1 MEGTMRTIAMAAFLG
16 SSAMTGV
23 GLTLLWGLA
32 LQQSVALVIIGPPL
46 MLLSG
51 GIVLGTPR
59 ENLDDQMEENRANA
73 NLRLRPQP
81 QRRPIGPVRMPSR
94 NGHRYSRTWPRTGRE
109 ARR

>member
-1 MEGTMRTIAMAAFLG
+1 MRTLAMATFLG

-32 LQQSVALVIIGPPL
+32 LQQSVALVLIGPPL

-59 ENLDDQMEENRANA
+59 EDLDGRMRQNQAH
-73 NLRLRPQP
+73 LRLSRPHI
-81 QRRPIGPVRMPSR
+81 RRPLRPVRLPSR
-94 NGHRYSRTWPRTGRE
+94 NGHRTWPRTARE
-109 ARR
+109 VRR

>member
-1 MEGTMRTIAMAAFLG
+1 MRTIAMATFLG
-16 SSAMTGV
+16 SSAMTGL

-32 LQQSVALVIIGPPL
+32 LQQTVALVIFGPPL

-59 ENLDDQMEENRANA
+59 ESLDDQMEENRTH
-73 NLRLRPQP
+73 LRLSRGQP
-81 QRRPIGPVRMPSR
+81 QRRPLGPVRLPSR
-94 NGHRYSRTWPRTGRE
+94 NGHQWPRTARE

>member
-1 MEGTMRTIAMAAFLG
+1 MRRTIALSMFLG

-51 GIVLGTPR
+51 GITLTTPR
-59 ENLDDQMEENRANA
+59 EGLEDTMQANQRH
-73 NLRLRPQP
+73 LRLSRGQP
-81 QRRPIGPVRMPSR
+81 QRRPLGPVRMPSR
-94 NGHRYSRTWPRTGRE
+94 NGHRTWPRTVRE